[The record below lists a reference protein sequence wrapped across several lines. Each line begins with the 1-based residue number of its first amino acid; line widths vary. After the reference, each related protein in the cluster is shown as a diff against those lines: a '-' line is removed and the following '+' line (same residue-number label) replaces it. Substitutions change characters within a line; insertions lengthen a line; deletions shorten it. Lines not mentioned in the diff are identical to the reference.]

1 LPLRNVRKVNSG
13 VLIRGLL
20 HSGTGIRGN
29 NPYHTLHIRD
39 TAEKWLAECAR

>member
-1 LPLRNVRKVNSG
+1 MSPLAAI
-13 VLIRGLL
+13 IRGLL

-39 TAEKWLAECAR
+39 TAVKCLAERAE